1 MDVAAP
7 SSLQP
12 QTCMRSGLKQ
22 QPCMARYGLGYRPAN
37 DVSGVLGVFGACRK
51 RETLT
56 GDATIRY
63 FDYLDGFD
71 TFDGLLANLFSGDC
85 WPADG
90 WLLGWQVPLGVVPP
104 ASSAFGCRPSKST
117 PAASA
122 ASLSSGMG
130 SCAGAPASSTQ
141 LTAACCIHICCLQR
155 SLLARSAALQQLTL
169 WTHPGWWTGT

>member
-1 MDVAAP
+1 MAWDTD
-7 SSLQP
+7 QP
-12 QTCMRSGLKQ
+12 LMSR
-22 QPCMARYGLGYRPAN
+22 
-37 DVSGVLGVFGACRK
+37 VLGVFGACRK

-85 WPADG
+85 WPAA
-90 WLLGWQVPLGVVPP
+90 WLAARLASAIGSCPP
-104 ASSAFGCRPSKST
+104 ASSTFGCRPSKST

-141 LTAACCIHICCLQR
+141 LTAACCIHVSCLQR
-155 SLLARSAALQQLTL
+155 SLPARSAALQQLTL
-169 WTHPGWWTGT
+169 WTHLGWWTGT